1 MANTLLNTWDVSV
14 AFKWRFLVWKRSV
27 TLESTSCSLHWLWCR
42 ICSSLTKVYLGQPGQ
57 YCIKNLLV
65 SSLPAHK
72 EAITKLTNKLKHCCL
87 LLFISDLLI
96 KRWLLKRAS
105 DKCACNNSHYWP
117 RERQALA
124 GLRVNWLENPH
135 RIMKHINKVIYMH
148 GGTTA
153 SVHKTNLSLTNT
165 CKDTFEHPPPHPPL
179 LSVCVSNSNCYRVY
193 EDNVK
198 MSNISTACWAG
209 LLPRSLFLSCRNSFL
224 DLIGW

>member
-1 MANTLLNTWDVSV
+1 MCVSGGGKVISKGSLNHGKHTSKYLRCFCCLQVTFPSM
-14 AFKWRFLVWKRSV
+14 K

-165 CKDTFEHPPPHPPL
+165 CKDTF
-179 LSVCVSNSNCYRVY
+179 
-193 EDNVK
+193 
-198 MSNISTACWAG
+198 
-209 LLPRSLFLSCRNSFL
+209 
-224 DLIGW
+224 